1 MQKLKNYIEQVRGV
15 SYKPTDVRDTQSSG
29 VAILR
34 ANNIQDKVDLSDLLY
49 VDAKKIGES
58 QYLKKGDVLICASS
72 GSRSL
77 VGKAV
82 IIPDDLNAAFG
93 AFCKVVRIKDIPN
106 VNSEFI
112 RLFFL
117 SKNYRDAISESSIGA
132 NINNIKSENL
142 DNLNINVPDYHTQCL
157 AVDYLYRLLR
167 AIDLKRKQQADLDE
181 LVKSKFQEMFG
192 DESKFDKQ
200 PLSKS
205 VVEMFIGP
213 FGSALKNECFVDREQ
228 GHCIVYEQKHA
239 IKKTID
245 LPARYIT
252 EKKYNELRRFTVFPD
267 DIIISCRGTIGEVFT
282 IPQGAPLGVIHPSLM
297 KIRLKSGVYN
307 NVFFTYIIE
316 KYMQEHAYKA
326 VGNCV
331 KMAVTATVLG
341 KESFIVPSKKM
352 QDDFAQYDKGVRKAI
367 EIVQH
372 EIDDLEELMDSKM
385 DEYFG

>member
-1 MQKLKNYIEQVRGV
+1 MKKRLKDILDYEQPTKYIVDSQNYSEDFMTPVLTAGKSFILGYTDETEGVFEASKNPVIIFDDFTSASKYVDFDFKVKSSAMKILHLVNPKDSLRYVYYAMQKIDYVPFSHKRLWISDYCNFEIELPGSAMQNRVV
-15 SYKPTDVRDTQSSG
+15 ADLDT
-29 VAILR
+29 
-34 ANNIQDKVDLSDLLY
+34 IQK
-49 VDAKKIGES
+49 
-58 QYLKKGDVLICASS
+58 
-72 GSRSL
+72 
-77 VGKAV
+77 
-82 IIPDDLNAAFG
+82 
-93 AFCKVVRIKDIPN
+93 
-106 VNSEFI
+106 
-112 RLFFL
+112 
-117 SKNYRDAISESSIGA
+117 
-132 NINNIKSENL
+132 
-142 DNLNINVPDYHTQCL
+142 
-157 AVDYLYRLLR
+157 
-167 AIDLKRKQQADLDE
+167 AIDLKRNQLEDLDE

-252 EKKYNELRRFTVFPD
+252 EKKYNELRRFTVLPD

-307 NVFFTYIIE
+307 NVFFTYMIE

-352 QDDFAQYDKGVRKAI
+352 QDDFAQYDKRVRKAK

>member
-1 MQKLKNYIEQVRGV
+1 MDSVKLVDICRIEKGQQIDTSRLNDSHRYRYINGGVKESGYYDSFNSNEECVLVSEGGASCGYVNYINEPFWCGCHCYRLFDLKVMPKYLYYALKANQERIMDLRTGV
-15 SYKPTDVRDTQSSG
+15 CMP
-29 VAILR
+29 
-34 ANNIQDKVDLSDLLY
+34 NIKKKEFQNFVVSIDR
-49 VDAKKIGES
+49 DAKR
-58 QYLKKGDVLICASS
+58 QD
-72 GSRSL
+72 
-77 VGKAV
+77 AV
-82 IIPDDLNAAFG
+82 VTA
-93 AFCKVVRIKDIPN
+93 
-106 VNSEFI
+106 
-112 RLFFL
+112 
-117 SKNYRDAISESSIGA
+117 
-132 NINNIKSENL
+132 L
-142 DNLNINVPDYHTQCL
+142 DTIQK
-157 AVDYLYRLLR
+157 
-167 AIDLKRKQQADLDE
+167 AIDLKRKQLEDLDE

-252 EKKYNELRRFTVFPD
+252 EEKYNELRRFTVLPD
-267 DIIISCRGTIGEVFT
+267 DIIVSCRGTIGEVYT

-352 QDDFAQYDKGVRKAI
+352 QDDFAQYDKGVRKAK

>member
-1 MQKLKNYIEQVRGV
+1 MQRLGDYIDQIRGV
-15 SYKPTDVRDTQSSG
+15 SYKPVDVRDENSG
-29 VAILR
+29 IAILR
-34 ANNIQDKVDLSDLLY
+34 ANNIQDKVDLSDLVY
-49 VDAKKIGES
+49 VDENKVS
-58 QYLKKGDVLICASS
+58 DVQFLKKGDVLICASS
-72 GSRSL
+72 GSKNL

-82 IIPDDLNAAFG
+82 LIPNDMNASFG
-93 AFCKVVRIKDIPN
+93 AFCKVVRIKQISE
-106 VNSEFI
+106 VNSDFI
-112 RLFFL
+112 RMFFL
-117 SKNYRDAISESSIGA
+117 SKNYRNAIAECSIGA
-132 NINNIKSENL
+132 NINNIKS
-142 DNLNINVPDYHTQCL
+142 DHLNGLGINIPNYDIQCS
-157 AVDYLYRLLR
+157 AVDYLTKLKQ
-167 AIDLKRKQQADLDE
+167 AIDLKRKQLEDLDE

-239 IKKTID
+239 IKKTVD
-245 LPARYIT
+245 LPVRYIT
-252 EKKYNELRRFTVFPD
+252 EKKYNELRRFTVLPD
-267 DIIISCRGTIGEVFT
+267 DIIISCRGTIGEVYT

-352 QDDFAQYDKGVRKAI
+352 QDDFAQYDKGVRKAK

>member
-1 MQKLKNYIEQVRGV
+1 MQRLGDYIDQIRGV
-15 SYKPTDVRDTQSSG
+15 SYKPVDVRDENSG
-29 VAILR
+29 IAILR
-34 ANNIQDKVDLSDLLY
+34 ANNIQDKVDLSDLVY
-49 VDAKKIGES
+49 VDENKVS
-58 QYLKKGDVLICASS
+58 DVQFLKKGDVLICASS
-72 GSRSL
+72 GSKNL

-82 IIPDDLNAAFG
+82 LIPNDMNASFG
-93 AFCKVVRIKDIPN
+93 AFCKVVRIKQISE
-106 VNSEFI
+106 VNSDFI
-112 RLFFL
+112 RMFFL
-117 SKNYRDAISESSIGA
+117 SKNYRNAIAECSIGA
-132 NINNIKSENL
+132 NINNIKS
-142 DNLNINVPDYHTQCL
+142 DHLNGLGINIPNYDIQCS
-157 AVDYLYRLLR
+157 AVDYLTKLKQ
-167 AIDLKRKQQADLDE
+167 AIDLKRKQLEDLDE

-239 IKKTID
+239 IKKTVD
-245 LPARYIT
+245 LPVRYIT
-252 EKKYNELRRFTVFPD
+252 EKKYNELRRFTVLPD
-267 DIIISCRGTIGEVFT
+267 DIIISCRGTIGEVYT

-341 KESFIVPSKKM
+341 KESFIVTSKKT
-352 QDDFAQYDKGVRKAI
+352 QDDYAQYDKGVRKAK

>member
-1 MQKLKNYIEQVRGV
+1 MAMRKQLKDICRGFTKNIALKDLGQHEGQFPIYGASGYIKDVDFYCCDTPYIGIVKDGSGVGRVDVYPGYSSLLGTMQYIVPNDEVDLRYLKYALTAMDLG
-15 SYKPTDVRDTQSSG
+15 SLYKGAAIPHIYFKEYGKFFVDLPDLDTQKHISAS
-29 VAILR
+29 LDT
-34 ANNIQDKVDLSDLLY
+34 IQK
-49 VDAKKIGES
+49 
-58 QYLKKGDVLICASS
+58 
-72 GSRSL
+72 
-77 VGKAV
+77 
-82 IIPDDLNAAFG
+82 
-93 AFCKVVRIKDIPN
+93 
-106 VNSEFI
+106 
-112 RLFFL
+112 
-117 SKNYRDAISESSIGA
+117 
-132 NINNIKSENL
+132 
-142 DNLNINVPDYHTQCL
+142 
-157 AVDYLYRLLR
+157 
-167 AIDLKRKQQADLDE
+167 AIDLKRKQLEDLDE

-192 DESKFDKQ
+192 NESKFDKQ

-252 EKKYNELRRFTVFPD
+252 EEKYNELRRFTVLPD
-267 DIIISCRGTIGEVFT
+267 DIIISCRGTIGEVYT

-352 QDDFAQYDKGVRKAI
+352 QDDFAQYDKGVRKAK

>member
-1 MQKLKNYIEQVRGV
+1 MDSVKLIDICKIEKGQQIDTSRLNDSHLYRYINGGVKESGYYDSFNSNEECVLVSEGGASCGFVNYINDPFWCGCHCYRL
-15 SYKPTDVRDTQSSG
+15 Y
-29 VAILR
+29 
-34 ANNIQDKVDLSDLLY
+34 DL
-49 VDAKKIGES
+49 
-58 QYLKKGDVLICASS
+58 
-72 GSRSL
+72 
-77 VGKAV
+77 
-82 IIPDDLNAAFG
+82 
-93 AFCKVVRIKDIPN
+93 KVVPKYLYYALKANQGRIMDLRTGVCMP
-106 VNSEFI
+106 
-112 RLFFL
+112 
-117 SKNYRDAISESSIGA
+117 
-132 NINNIKSENL
+132 NIKKKEFQNFVISIDKDTKRQNAVVKAL
-142 DNLNINVPDYHTQCL
+142 DTIQK
-157 AVDYLYRLLR
+157 
-167 AIDLKRKQQADLDE
+167 AIDLKREQLEDLDE

-252 EKKYNELRRFTVFPD
+252 ERKYNELRRFTVLPD
-267 DIIISCRGTIGEVFT
+267 DIIISCRGTIGEVYT
-282 IPQGAPLGVIHPSLM
+282 IPPGAPLGVIHPSLM

-341 KESFIVPSKKM
+341 KESFIVPSKKK
-352 QDDFAQYDKGVRKAI
+352 QDDFAQYDKGVRKAKV
-367 EIVQH
+367 IVQH

>member
-1 MQKLKNYIEQVRGV
+1 MQRLGDYIDQIRGV
-15 SYKPTDVRDTQSSG
+15 SYKPADVRDENSG
-29 VAILR
+29 IAILR
-34 ANNIQDKVDLSDLLY
+34 ANNIQDKVDLSDLVY
-49 VDAKKIGES
+49 VDENKVS
-58 QYLKKGDVLICASS
+58 DVQFLKKGDVLICASS
-72 GSRSL
+72 GSKNL

-82 IIPDDLNAAFG
+82 FIPNDMNASFG
-93 AFCKVVRIKDIPN
+93 AFCKVVRIKQISE
-106 VNSEFI
+106 VNSDFI
-112 RLFFL
+112 RMFFL
-117 SKNYRDAISESSIGA
+117 SKNYRNAIAECSIGA
-132 NINNIKSENL
+132 NINNIKS
-142 DNLNINVPDYHTQCL
+142 DHLNGLGINIPNYDIQCS
-157 AVDYLYRLLR
+157 AVDYLTKLKQ
-167 AIDLKRKQQADLDE
+167 AIDLKRKQLEDLDE

-252 EKKYNELRRFTVFPD
+252 ERKYNELRRFTVLPD
-267 DIIISCRGTIGEVFT
+267 DIIISCRGTIGEVYT
-282 IPQGAPLGVIHPSLM
+282 IPPGAPLGVIHPSLM

-352 QDDFAQYDKGVRKAI
+352 QDDFAQYDKGVRKAK

>member
-1 MQKLKNYIEQVRGV
+1 MAMRKQLKDICRGFTKNIALKDLGQHEGQFPIYGASGYI
-15 SYKPTDVRDTQSSG
+15 KDVDFYCCDTPYIGIVKDGSG
-29 VAILR
+29 VGRVDVYPGYSSLLGTMQYIVPK
-34 ANNIQDKVDLSDLLY
+34 DEVDL
-49 VDAKKIGES
+49 
-58 QYLKKGDVLICASS
+58 QYLKYALIAMDLGSLYKGAAIPHIYFKEYGKFFVDLPDLETQKHISAS
-72 GSRSL
+72 
-77 VGKAV
+77 
-82 IIPDDLNAAFG
+82 
-93 AFCKVVRIKDIPN
+93 
-106 VNSEFI
+106 
-112 RLFFL
+112 
-117 SKNYRDAISESSIGA
+117 
-132 NINNIKSENL
+132 L
-142 DNLNINVPDYHTQCL
+142 DTIQK
-157 AVDYLYRLLR
+157 
-167 AIDLKRKQQADLDE
+167 AIDLKRKQLQDLDE

-252 EKKYNELRRFTVFPD
+252 ERKYNELRRFTVLPD
-267 DIIISCRGTIGEVFT
+267 DIIISCRGTIGEVYT
-282 IPQGAPLGVIHPSLM
+282 IPPGAPLGVIHPSLM

-352 QDDFAQYDKGVRKAI
+352 QDDFAQYDKGVRKAK

>member
-1 MQKLKNYIEQVRGV
+1 MDSVKLVDICRIEKGQQIETSRLNDAHRYRYINGGVKESGYYDSFNSNEECVLVSEGGASCGYVNYINEPFWCGCHCYRLFDLKVMPKYLYYALKANQERIRDLRTGV
-15 SYKPTDVRDTQSSG
+15 CMP
-29 VAILR
+29 
-34 ANNIQDKVDLSDLLY
+34 NIKKKEFQNFVVSIDR
-49 VDAKKIGES
+49 DAKR
-58 QYLKKGDVLICASS
+58 QD
-72 GSRSL
+72 
-77 VGKAV
+77 AV
-82 IIPDDLNAAFG
+82 VTA
-93 AFCKVVRIKDIPN
+93 
-106 VNSEFI
+106 
-112 RLFFL
+112 
-117 SKNYRDAISESSIGA
+117 
-132 NINNIKSENL
+132 L
-142 DNLNINVPDYHTQCL
+142 DTIQK
-157 AVDYLYRLLR
+157 
-167 AIDLKRKQQADLDE
+167 AIDLKRKQLEDLDE

-252 EKKYNELRRFTVFPD
+252 EEKYNELRRFTVLPD
-267 DIIISCRGTIGEVFT
+267 DIIISCRGTIGEVYT

-352 QDDFAQYDKGVRKAI
+352 QDDFAQYDKGVRKAK

>member
-1 MQKLKNYIEQVRGV
+1 MAMRKQLKDICRGFTKNIALKDLGQHEGQFPIYGASGYI
-15 SYKPTDVRDTQSSG
+15 KDVDFYCCDTPYIGIVKDGSG
-29 VAILR
+29 VGRVEVYPGYSSLLGTMQYIVP
-34 ANNIQDKVDLSDLLY
+34 NDEVDL
-49 VDAKKIGES
+49 
-58 QYLKKGDVLICASS
+58 QYLKYALIAMDLGSLYKGAAIPHIYFKEYGKFFVDLPDLETQKHIS
-72 GSRSL
+72 GS
-77 VGKAV
+77 
-82 IIPDDLNAAFG
+82 
-93 AFCKVVRIKDIPN
+93 
-106 VNSEFI
+106 
-112 RLFFL
+112 
-117 SKNYRDAISESSIGA
+117 
-132 NINNIKSENL
+132 L
-142 DNLNINVPDYHTQCL
+142 DTIQK
-157 AVDYLYRLLR
+157 
-167 AIDLKRKQQADLDE
+167 AIDLKRKQLEDLDE

-228 GHCIVYEQKHA
+228 GYCIVYEQKHA

-252 EKKYNELRRFTVFPD
+252 EKKYNELRRFTVLPD

-352 QDDFAQYDKGVRKAI
+352 QDDFAQYDKGVRKAK

>member
-1 MQKLKNYIEQVRGV
+1 MKKRLKDVLDYEQPTKYIVDSQNYSEDFMTPVLTAGKSFILGYTDETEGVYEASKNPVIIFDDFTSASKYVDFDFKVKSSAMKILHLVNPKDSLRYVYYAMQKIDYVPFSHKRLWISDYCNFEIE
-15 SYKPTDVRDTQSSG
+15 
-29 VAILR
+29 L
-34 ANNIQDKVDLSDLLY
+34 
-49 VDAKKIGES
+49 
-58 QYLKKGDVLICASS
+58 
-72 GSRSL
+72 
-77 VGKAV
+77 
-82 IIPDDLNAAFG
+82 PD
-93 AFCKVVRIKDIPN
+93 
-106 VNSEFI
+106 
-112 RLFFL
+112 
-117 SKNYRDAISESSIGA
+117 SSIQNRVVA
-132 NINNIKSENL
+132 DL
-142 DNLNINVPDYHTQCL
+142 DTIQK
-157 AVDYLYRLLR
+157 
-167 AIDLKRKQQADLDE
+167 AIDLKRKQLEDLDE

-239 IKKTID
+239 IKKTVD
-245 LPARYIT
+245 LPVRYIT
-252 EKKYNELRRFTVFPD
+252 EKKYNELRRFTVLPD
-267 DIIISCRGTIGEVFT
+267 DIIISCRGTIGEVYT

-352 QDDFAQYDKGVRKAI
+352 QDDFAQYDKGVRKAK

-372 EIDDLEELMDSKM
+372 EIDDLEEMMDSKM

>member
-1 MQKLKNYIEQVRGV
+1 MPKYLYYALKANQERIMDLRTGV
-15 SYKPTDVRDTQSSG
+15 CMP
-29 VAILR
+29 
-34 ANNIQDKVDLSDLLY
+34 NIKKKDFQDFVVSIDS
-49 VDAKKIGES
+49 DAKR
-58 QYLKKGDVLICASS
+58 QDV
-72 GSRSL
+72 
-77 VGKAV
+77 VV
-82 IIPDDLNAAFG
+82 
-93 AFCKVVRIKDIPN
+93 KV
-106 VNSEFI
+106 
-112 RLFFL
+112 
-117 SKNYRDAISESSIGA
+117 
-132 NINNIKSENL
+132 L
-142 DNLNINVPDYHTQCL
+142 DTIQK
-157 AVDYLYRLLR
+157 
-167 AIDLKRKQQADLDE
+167 AIDLKRKQLEDLDE

-252 EKKYNELRRFTVFPD
+252 EEKYNELRRFTVLPD
-267 DIIISCRGTIGEVFT
+267 DIIISCRGTIGEVYT

-352 QDDFAQYDKGVRKAI
+352 QDDFAQYDKGVRKAK

>member
-1 MQKLKNYIEQVRGV
+1 MKKRLKDVLDYEQPTKYIVDSQNYSEDFMTPVLTAGKSFILGYTDETEGVYEASKNPVIIFDDFTSASKYVDFDFKVKSSAMKILHLVNPKDSLRYVYYAMQKIDYVPFSHKRLWISDYCNFEIE
-15 SYKPTDVRDTQSSG
+15 
-29 VAILR
+29 L
-34 ANNIQDKVDLSDLLY
+34 
-49 VDAKKIGES
+49 
-58 QYLKKGDVLICASS
+58 
-72 GSRSL
+72 
-77 VGKAV
+77 
-82 IIPDDLNAAFG
+82 PD
-93 AFCKVVRIKDIPN
+93 
-106 VNSEFI
+106 
-112 RLFFL
+112 
-117 SKNYRDAISESSIGA
+117 SSIQNRVVA
-132 NINNIKSENL
+132 DL
-142 DNLNINVPDYHTQCL
+142 DTIQK
-157 AVDYLYRLLR
+157 
-167 AIDLKRKQQADLDE
+167 AIDLKRKQLDDLDE

-252 EKKYNELRRFTVFPD
+252 EEKYNELRRFTVLPD
-267 DIIISCRGTIGEVFT
+267 DIIVSCRGTIGEVYT

-307 NVFFTYIIE
+307 NVFFTYVIE

-352 QDDFAQYDKGVRKAI
+352 QDDFAQYDKGVRKAK
-367 EIVQH
+367 EIVQD

>member
-1 MQKLKNYIEQVRGV
+1 MKKRLKDVLDYEQPTKYIVDSQNYSEEFKTPVLTAGKSFILGYTDEAEGVYEASKNPVIIFDDFTSASKYVDFDFKVKSSAMKILHLVNPKDSLRYVYYAMQKINYVPFSHKRLWISDYCNFEIE
-15 SYKPTDVRDTQSSG
+15 
-29 VAILR
+29 L
-34 ANNIQDKVDLSDLLY
+34 
-49 VDAKKIGES
+49 
-58 QYLKKGDVLICASS
+58 
-72 GSRSL
+72 
-77 VGKAV
+77 
-82 IIPDDLNAAFG
+82 PD
-93 AFCKVVRIKDIPN
+93 
-106 VNSEFI
+106 
-112 RLFFL
+112 
-117 SKNYRDAISESSIGA
+117 SSIQNRVVA
-132 NINNIKSENL
+132 DL
-142 DNLNINVPDYHTQCL
+142 DTIQK
-157 AVDYLYRLLR
+157 
-167 AIDLKRKQQADLDE
+167 AIDLKRKQLEDLDE

-252 EKKYNELRRFTVFPD
+252 EEKYNELRRFTVLPD
-267 DIIISCRGTIGEVFT
+267 DIIISCRGTIGEVYT

-352 QDDFAQYDKGVRKAI
+352 QDDFAQYDKGVRKAK

>member
-1 MQKLKNYIEQVRGV
+1 MDSVKLVDICRIEKGQQIDTSRLNDSHRYRYINGGVKESGYYDSFNSNEECVLVSEGGASCGYVNYINEPFWCGCHCYRLFDLKVMPKYLYYALKANQERIMDLRTGV
-15 SYKPTDVRDTQSSG
+15 CMP
-29 VAILR
+29 
-34 ANNIQDKVDLSDLLY
+34 NIKKKEFQNFVVSIDR
-49 VDAKKIGES
+49 DAKR
-58 QYLKKGDVLICASS
+58 QD
-72 GSRSL
+72 
-77 VGKAV
+77 AV
-82 IIPDDLNAAFG
+82 VTA
-93 AFCKVVRIKDIPN
+93 
-106 VNSEFI
+106 
-112 RLFFL
+112 
-117 SKNYRDAISESSIGA
+117 
-132 NINNIKSENL
+132 L
-142 DNLNINVPDYHTQCL
+142 DTIQK
-157 AVDYLYRLLR
+157 
-167 AIDLKRKQQADLDE
+167 AIDLKRKQLEDLDE

-252 EKKYNELRRFTVFPD
+252 EEKYNELRRFTVLPD
-267 DIIISCRGTIGEVFT
+267 DIIISCRGTIGEVYT

-352 QDDFAQYDKGVRKAI
+352 QDDFAQYDKGVRKAK

>member
-1 MQKLKNYIEQVRGV
+1 MDSVKLVDICKIEKGQQIDTSRLNDSHLYRYINGGVKESGYYDSFNSNEECVLVSEGGASCGYVNYINEPFWCGCHCYRLFDLKVMPKYLYYALKANQERIMDLRTGV
-15 SYKPTDVRDTQSSG
+15 CMP
-29 VAILR
+29 
-34 ANNIQDKVDLSDLLY
+34 NIKKKEFQNFVVSIDR
-49 VDAKKIGES
+49 DAKRQDAEVK
-58 QYLKKGDVLICASS
+58 VLDTIQ
-72 GSRSL
+72 
-77 VGKAV
+77 K
-82 IIPDDLNAAFG
+82 
-93 AFCKVVRIKDIPN
+93 
-106 VNSEFI
+106 
-112 RLFFL
+112 
-117 SKNYRDAISESSIGA
+117 
-132 NINNIKSENL
+132 
-142 DNLNINVPDYHTQCL
+142 
-157 AVDYLYRLLR
+157 
-167 AIDLKRKQQADLDE
+167 AIDLKRKQLQDLDE

-228 GHCIVYEQKHA
+228 GYCIVYEQKHA

-252 EKKYNELRRFTVFPD
+252 GEKYNELRRFTVLPD
-267 DIIISCRGTIGEVFT
+267 DIIISCRGTIGEVYT

-352 QDDFAQYDKGVRKAI
+352 QDDFAQYDKGVRKAK

>member
-1 MQKLKNYIEQVRGV
+1 MKKRLKDVLDYEQPTKYIVDSQNYSGDFMTPVLTAGKSFILGYTDETEGVYEASKNPVIIFDDFTSASKYVDFDFKVKSSAMKILHLVNPRDSLRYVYYAMQKIDYVPFSHKRLWISDYCNFEIE
-15 SYKPTDVRDTQSSG
+15 
-29 VAILR
+29 L
-34 ANNIQDKVDLSDLLY
+34 
-49 VDAKKIGES
+49 
-58 QYLKKGDVLICASS
+58 
-72 GSRSL
+72 
-77 VGKAV
+77 
-82 IIPDDLNAAFG
+82 PD
-93 AFCKVVRIKDIPN
+93 
-106 VNSEFI
+106 
-112 RLFFL
+112 
-117 SKNYRDAISESSIGA
+117 SSIQ
-132 NINNIKSENL
+132 NRVVEDL
-142 DNLNINVPDYHTQCL
+142 DTIQK
-157 AVDYLYRLLR
+157 
-167 AIDLKRKQQADLDE
+167 AIDLKRKQLEDLDE

-252 EKKYNELRRFTVFPD
+252 EEKYNELRRFTVLPD
-267 DIIISCRGTIGEVFT
+267 DIIISCRGTIGEVYT

-352 QDDFAQYDKGVRKAI
+352 QDDFAQYDKGVRKAK

>member
-1 MQKLKNYIEQVRGV
+1 MQRLGDYIDQIRGV
-15 SYKPTDVRDTQSSG
+15 SYKPADVRDENAG
-29 VAILR
+29 IAILR
-34 ANNIQDKVDLSDLLY
+34 ANNIQDKVDLSDLVY
-49 VDAKKIGES
+49 VDENKVS
-58 QYLKKGDVLICASS
+58 DVQFLKKGDVLICASS
-72 GSRSL
+72 GSKNL

-82 IIPDDLNAAFG
+82 LIPNDMNASFG
-93 AFCKVVRIKDIPN
+93 AFCKVVRIKQISE
-106 VNSEFI
+106 VNSDFI
-112 RLFFL
+112 RMFFL
-117 SKNYRDAISESSIGA
+117 SKNYRNAIAECSIGA
-132 NINNIKSENL
+132 NINNIKS
-142 DNLNINVPDYHTQCL
+142 DHLNGLGINIPNYDIQCS
-157 AVDYLYRLLR
+157 AVDYLTKLKQ
-167 AIDLKRKQQADLDE
+167 AIDLKRKQLQDLDE

-252 EKKYNELRRFTVFPD
+252 EEKYNELRRFTVLPD
-267 DIIISCRGTIGEVFT
+267 DIIISCRGTIGEVYT

-352 QDDFAQYDKGVRKAI
+352 QDDFAQYDKGVRKAK

>member
-1 MQKLKNYIEQVRGV
+1 MKKRLKDVLDYEQPTKYIVDSQNYSEDFMTPVLTAGKSFILGYTDETEGVYEASKNPVIIFDDFTSASKYVDFDFKVKSSAMKILHLVNPRDSLRYVYYAMQKIDYVPFSHKRLWISDYCNFEIE
-15 SYKPTDVRDTQSSG
+15 
-29 VAILR
+29 L
-34 ANNIQDKVDLSDLLY
+34 
-49 VDAKKIGES
+49 
-58 QYLKKGDVLICASS
+58 
-72 GSRSL
+72 
-77 VGKAV
+77 
-82 IIPDDLNAAFG
+82 PD
-93 AFCKVVRIKDIPN
+93 
-106 VNSEFI
+106 
-112 RLFFL
+112 
-117 SKNYRDAISESSIGA
+117 SSIQ
-132 NINNIKSENL
+132 NRVVEDL
-142 DNLNINVPDYHTQCL
+142 DTIQK
-157 AVDYLYRLLR
+157 
-167 AIDLKRKQQADLDE
+167 AIDLKRKQLEDLDE

-252 EKKYNELRRFTVFPD
+252 ERKYNELRRFTVLPD
-267 DIIISCRGTIGEVFT
+267 DIIISCRGTIGEVYT
-282 IPQGAPLGVIHPSLM
+282 IPPGAPLGVIHPSLM

-352 QDDFAQYDKGVRKAI
+352 QDDFAQYDKGVRKAK
-367 EIVQH
+367 EIVQY